1 MTTVPTVPDWRD
13 RAACRHVAE
22 PEAFFPLS
30 PSARSYAQGICSTC
44 PVAAE
49 CLAEALTR
57 GVDHGIWGG
66 YTPQQRRS
74 LRRTQEV
81 AQ

>member
-30 PSARSYAQGICSTC
+30 PSARSYAQSICADC
-44 PVAAE
+44 PVTTE
-49 CLAEALTR
+49 CLAEALATGADY
-57 GVDHGIWGG
+57 GVWGG
-66 YTPQQRRS
+66 YTPEQRRA

-81 AQ
+81 SR